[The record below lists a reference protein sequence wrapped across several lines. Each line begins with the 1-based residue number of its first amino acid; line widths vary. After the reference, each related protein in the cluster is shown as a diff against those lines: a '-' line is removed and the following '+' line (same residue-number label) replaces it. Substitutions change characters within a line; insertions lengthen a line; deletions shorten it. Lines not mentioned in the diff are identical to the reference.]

1 MKSRI
6 MYIERK
12 AGSLIGSARIGRFTF
27 SKTGRTIYYRG
38 KSFQSLN
45 GAGFKSNY
53 YELESGEN
61 YWISGCHKDGS
72 DRLYAERVPIE
83 IDEDVQEE
91 YWTQI
96 RQMPTKKEQKAI
108 WPATK

>member
-1 MKSRI
+1 MKSQI

-12 AGSLIGSARIGRFTF
+12 AGGLIGSARIGRVTF
-27 SKTGRTIYYRG
+27 SKTGRTIYYHG

-53 YELESGEN
+53 CDLKSDED

-72 DRLYAERVPIE
+72 DRLYGERVPIE

-96 RQMPTKKEQKAI
+96 RQLPEKKGQKAI
-108 WPATK
+108 WPAI